1 MIATET
7 PLELASKH
15 VHIGE
20 QRIAEQ
26 TRCIAELSLDGHD
39 TKNAEEALAA
49 LEQRLTVMR
58 EHLAAEE
65 RMHGGA
71 RCALTR
77 ASKLG
82 CLMLVRQWQRR
93 SM

>member
-1 MIATET
+1 MITTET
-7 PLELASKH
+7 PSELARKH

-20 QRIAEQ
+20 QRVAEQ

-39 TKNAEEALAA
+39 TKNAEKALAA

-65 RMHGGA
+65 RMHSGA

-77 ASKLG
+77 LPSWCA
-82 CLMLVRQWQRR
+82 
-93 SM
+93 